1 MAKLDPNAVKKAADI
16 IAALAKADRNL
27 AQEALDDIAK
37 TDAQLAVD
45 IQFAMYDFSDLA
57 ILSDREMQFL
67 LAQVDRG
74 LLVRALRLSHR
85 SIQQKI
91 LKNLSSRVKTEVIEE
106 SQARGKIPLSKVKS
120 AQKEIVQLALRLEK
134 EGRLQFT
141 SAGQDPMT

>member
-16 IAALAKADRNL
+16 IAALAKADKNL

-57 ILSDREMQFL
+57 ILSDREMQSL

-74 LLVRALRLSHR
+74 LLVRALRLSHKA
-85 SIQQKI
+85 IQQKV
-91 LKNLSSRVKTEVIEE
+91 LKNLSSRVKAEVIEE